1 MIATSNKRASR
12 NTERIF
18 LLIITLVLGYVFY
31 DLFEVLKR
39 DFKEVPL
46 RLADGTIMN
55 INDPKPGER
64 INALLTRGFYF
75 RDKADIDLVTSVIN
89 REELETTA
97 ELDNIGEL
105 NKNKYSVNAD
115 EAFTKGGET
124 FRKRVKVSRG
134 LLGFSDT
141 DSTLFD
147 QERNAPMK
155 L

>member
-18 LLIITLVLGYVFY
+18 LLIISLVLGYVFLQ
-31 DLFEVLKR
+31 LFEVLKR

-46 RLADGTIMN
+46 RLADGTMMN

-64 INALLTRGFYF
+64 INGLLTRGFYF

-115 EAFTKGGET
+115 EAFAKGGET
-124 FRKRVKVSRG
+124 FRK
-134 LLGFSDT
+134 
-141 DSTLFD
+141 
-147 QERNAPMK
+147 
-155 L
+155 